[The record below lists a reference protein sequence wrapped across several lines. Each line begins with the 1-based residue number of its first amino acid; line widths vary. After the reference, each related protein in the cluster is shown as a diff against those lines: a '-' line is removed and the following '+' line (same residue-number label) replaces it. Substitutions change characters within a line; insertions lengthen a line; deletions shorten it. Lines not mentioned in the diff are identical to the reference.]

1 MRRQKLALVVLIIL
15 AIAVTLAL
23 RAHTLVR
30 TAETPAQLQKRFWE
44 GKEPG
49 QYVQILPDKPLNLA
63 NAVRSSNSLFG
74 GAQSASN
81 DLETGAKWASEKR
94 ATSLTSE
101 RFHGL
106 YPCQIGTPC
115 PSYSASFLTS
125 RAQLLSNPVKLSH
138 MRRANTNM
146 ETASYHAMGSK
157 NMYDVW
163 RTVDALDFAVEHLS
177 MYERMI
183 QSRNIP
189 PRTADGQPQSPIAEA
204 LYETFVQRL
213 RGYESHLTRKCG
225 GDEAYASSS
234 RRSLTREGERT
245 VGVMPYYAAG
255 GTGSGHTR
263 FESKA
268 LYLNITIRSLRCHFG
283 GVAVSC
289 LHPEDRA
296 YLEAGRGLPVLDDV
310 LWIDPEELPVKKPS
324 FLGVS
329 SVRRVQQLWANANST
344 WSRAYDYVYYTEADQ
359 VLHLREQHLS
369 KFYRCLNERNART
382 RRLGILTPHR
392 LNALPR
398 TQDYADVVRAFGPP
412 QTSSAAPD
420 EAQAIRSRHWGLST
434 EAYKPLLDPWHKALF
449 GREDKGGWIRRELNG
464 YGTKNLTRIADDLAD
479 GSCCYLK
486 STENAYPY
494 NVRGKSAGI
503 RLDDVRA
510 GLLGAEVDRLSP
522 VQLLAIGDHGLAILA
537 GLCCHIC
544 PRKGRLGRHCDNF
557 CTPAVA
563 GDEDCAVGQFA
574 DPASSS
580 LVSRLRHK

>member
-1 MRRQKLALVVLIIL
+1 MRRKKLALVVVIIL

-30 TAETPAQLQKRFWE
+30 TAETPAQLQQRLWE
-44 GKEPG
+44 GKGPAEYNP
-49 QYVQILPDKPLNLA
+49 QIPNKHLNVA
-63 NAVRSSNSLFG
+63 NAVRSANSLFG
-74 GAQSASN
+74 GLHRPSKDWEAV
-81 DLETGAKWASEKR
+81 AKWTSEKR

-106 YPCQIGTPC
+106 YSCQIGTPC

-183 QSRNIP
+183 QSRSIP
-189 PRTADGQPQSPIAEA
+189 PRTADGQPRSAIAEA

-213 RGYESHLTRKCG
+213 RGYESHLKRKCG
-225 GDEAYASSS
+225 GDETYASSS
-234 RRSLTREGERT
+234 QRKLSREGERT
-245 VGVMPYYAAG
+245 IGVMPYYAAG

-296 YLEAGRGLPVLDDV
+296 YLEAGRGLPILDDV
-310 LWIDPEELPVKKPS
+310 LWIDPDELPIKKPS

-344 WSRAYDYVYYTEADQ
+344 WSRTYDYVYYTEADQ
-359 VLHLREQHLS
+359 VLHLRKQHVG

-382 RRLGILTPHR
+382 RRFGILTPHR

-398 TQDYADVVRAFGPP
+398 TQDYTDVLRVFG
-412 QTSSAAPD
+412 TSKVSAAAPD
-420 EAQAIRSRHWGLST
+420 EGQAFRSRRWGLPT
-434 EAYKPLLDPWHKALF
+434 DAYDPVLDPWHKTLF
-449 GREDKGGWIRRELNG
+449 GREDRGGWIRRELNG
-464 YGTKNLTRIADDLAD
+464 YGAKKLTTIADDLAD

-486 STENAYPY
+486 SSEHAYPY
-494 NVRGKSAGI
+494 DVRGKSAGI

-510 GLLGAEVDRLSP
+510 GLLGADVDRLSP
-522 VQLLAIGDHGLAILA
+522 VELLAIGDHGLAILA

-544 PRKGRLGRHCDNF
+544 PRKGRLGRHCDNY

-563 GDEDCAVGQFA
+563 GTEDCAVGHFA
-574 DPASSS
+574 DPVPSS
-580 LVSRLRHK
+580 LRSRIR